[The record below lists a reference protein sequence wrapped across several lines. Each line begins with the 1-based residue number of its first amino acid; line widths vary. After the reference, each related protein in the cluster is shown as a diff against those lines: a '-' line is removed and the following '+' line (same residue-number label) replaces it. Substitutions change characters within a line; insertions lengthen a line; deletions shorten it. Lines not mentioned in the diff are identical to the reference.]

1 MRHRTR
7 RAQRGLTFLEVI
19 MSLAMVGVVG
29 AMITGGIGF
38 MERAQRANALRLDAV
53 EVAHRVII
61 QQVDDDKLWKQEV
74 NRVEL
79 NGTVFEFD
87 LHLEVLVSDGSSTDP
102 RARRE
107 RREVNASTFN
117 ERLTSK
123 LHLVTAQVWAVDP
136 PQESGEPLA
145 TLTRVYNILDVEGD
159 ALFGRIIRMQEEDMQ
174 RQIDQLKAE
183 RDGGAA
189 PGGGGGGGGRGGG
202 SVAPGSG
209 EAAAPRGGGGR

>member
-1 MRHRTR
+1 MSHRGG
-7 RAQRGLTFLEVI
+7 RAQGGLTFLEVI

-79 NGTVFEFD
+79 NGTVFEFE
-87 LHLEVLVSDGSSTDP
+87 LNLEVLVTDGSSTDP

-107 RREVNASTFN
+107 RRQVNESTFN

-189 PGGGGGGGGRGGG
+189 PGGGGGGGG
-202 SVAPGSG
+202 SAAPGSG